1 MRLSLLL
8 FGLSRLLWFSS
19 KTNRSFKQFIRNAR
33 VRLLIKTA
41 DNRHGRLFVF
51 DRGKVSSRIG
61 TAHDFD
67 VALVWK
73 DPATA
78 VSVLLQQN
86 MEAFFHAAADGQLK
100 IEGMPVYAQW
110 FDAAMG
116 HVR

>member
-8 FGLSRLLWFSS
+8 FGLARLLWFSAR
-19 KTNRSFKQFIRNAR
+19 TNASFKHFIRNAR

-51 DRGKVSSRIG
+51 DRGKVRSYG
-61 TAHDFD
+61 GAGHDFD
-67 VALVWK
+67 VALVWQ
-73 DPATA
+73 DPGTA

-86 MEAFFHAAADGQLK
+86 MEAFFYAAAAGQLR

-110 FDAAMG
+110 FDTAMS